1 MTPSPNSQ
9 QNPSGVFKVAR
20 PLRRTI
26 TLAFLAVG
34 FTAVLVTALFAYYSA
49 RESLQQGAYNQL
61 RSVREVLQNS
71 IESYLRTARHD
82 LAGQADSETVRI
94 ALADLQEG
102 RARLREELES
112 GGFPVDDTFMRTVR
126 GDVKDYYNRV
136 LIANLRKVSS
146 QDPGDP
152 ETVFMHP
159 DPEANLLQYVYT
171 VRNPAKVGTKS
182 DFTSNADI
190 LRYPNANPNF
200 LKAFTGT
207 SYAKSHEYT
216 HRILTAHRE
225 RFRYYDIFICDLEG
239 SVVYSNSKELDFQGN
254 LRTGPQS
261 STGLGQAYKGALGL
275 KRGGVFSTD
284 LAQYPISY
292 NAPAIFIST
301 PIVEGDVTRGVF
313 IYQLPLD
320 VINEVMTFNRKWEQ
334 IGLGKS
340 GECYIV
346 GLDGANRFKQI
357 TESRFPEQLTADQKH
372 LTVLSDGV
380 TSVES
385 TSGVLTVQTQ
395 GTQAVAS
402 GAKGEAIYADYRGL
416 PVLGSYAPLENEG
429 ARWAVIAEID
439 KGEAFAAATQLAIRV
454 GITGVVLLAFLALA
468 AVLFARRLSRPVDG
482 LREAV
487 EKVAQGDE
495 TARAPIRS
503 RDEIGQLATAF
514 NGMVADRAAVRQKL
528 EEENKRL
535 QANIQQLL
543 MVVADASDGDLSVR
557 APVTE
562 GALGNVADALNLMFE
577 NVGDL
582 IKNAKDVSERVAAA
596 ATEINRSA
604 EELSNGADRQ
614 SEELLG
620 ASSGARELTA
630 EAREVAAACQD
641 AARAAAQS
649 EEAADRGAGIVR
661 EVIAGME
668 KIRESVQIN
677 GKKIKRLG
685 ERSMEIGG
693 ILKTINEISAQTDML
708 ALNASIEAGRA
719 GEAGRGFNA
728 VAEQVR
734 ALAERAKLAT
744 QQVEKLVS
752 DIQQETSEA
761 VAQTET
767 QTQQVESGAQK
778 VAQAGDALDNI
789 VRVSSQSRSA
799 VTKISSSASDQATK
813 TGVMLGAVT
822 SAAKIAEQSRGQVSG
837 ARATSEM
844 LSSLAKSLDQQLE
857 QFKLN
862 A

>member
-1 MTPSPNSQ
+1 MNPSQ
-9 QNPSGVFKVAR
+9 QNLTGTFKVAR

-26 TLAFLAVG
+26 TFAFLAVG

-49 RESLQQGAYNQL
+49 KESLQAGAYNQL

-71 IESYLRTARHD
+71 IESYLQTARHD
-82 LAGQADSETVRI
+82 LAGQADSDTVRL
-94 ALADLQEG
+94 AVVDLQQARADLRQDL
-102 RARLREELES
+102 AT
-112 GGFPVDDTFMRTVR
+112 GGFPVDESFMKTIRA
-126 GDVKDYYNRV
+126 DVKDYYDRV
-136 LIANLRKVSS
+136 LITNLKKVSDK
-146 QDPGDP
+146 DPGAS

-171 VRNPAKVGTKS
+171 VKNPAKIGAKS
-182 DFTSNADI
+182 DFTGTADI
-190 LRYPNANPNF
+190 LRYTNADPNF
-200 LKAFTGT
+200 LKAFAGT
-207 SYAKSHEYT
+207 PFAKTHEYT
-216 HRILTAHRE
+216 HRIMTAHRE
-225 RFRYYDIFICDLEG
+225 RFRYYDIFICDIDG
-239 SVVYSNSKELDFQGN
+239 NVVYSNFKELDFQGN

-261 STGLGQAYKGALGL
+261 DTGLGQAFKGALGL
-275 KRGGVFSTD
+275 KRGEIFTTD

-301 PIVEGDVTRGVF
+301 PVMDGDVTRGVF

-340 GECYIV
+340 GECYLV
-346 GLDGANRFKQI
+346 GLDGANSFKQI
-357 TESRFPEQLTADQKH
+357 TESRFPEQLKVDQKR
-372 LTVLSDGV
+372 LTILADGV
-380 TSVES
+380 TGVES
-385 TSGVLTVQTQ
+385 TSGVLSVKTKATE
-395 GTQAVAS
+395 AVAA
-402 GAKGEAIYADYRGL
+402 GEKGESIYPDYRGQ
-416 PVLGSYAPLENEG
+416 PVLGSYAPLESAG

-439 KGEAFAAATQLAIRV
+439 QSEAFAAARQLAIRV
-454 GITGVVLLAFLALA
+454 GITGAILLALLGLA
-468 AVLFARRLSRPVDG
+468 AVLFARRLSHPVDG

-487 EKVAQGDE
+487 ERVAQGDE

-514 NGMVADRAAVRQKL
+514 NGMVAERASVRQKL

-596 ATEINRSA
+596 ASEINRSA
-604 EELSNGADRQ
+604 EELSSGADRQ

-620 ASSGARELTA
+620 ASSGARELSADARGVA
-630 EAREVAAACQD
+630 EACQEAAH
-641 AARAAAQS
+641 AAAQS
-649 EEAADRGAGIVR
+649 EEAADRGARIVR
-661 EVIAGME
+661 EVIVGME
-668 KIRESVQIN
+668 KIRESVQVN

-778 VAQAGDALDNI
+778 VAQAGDALNNI
-789 VRVSSQSRSA
+789 VQVSSQSRSA
-799 VTKISSSASDQATK
+799 VTKISSSATEQATK

-822 SAAKIAEQSRGQVSG
+822 SAAEIAEQSRGQVSG
-837 ARATSEM
+837 TRATSEI
-844 LSSLAKSLDQQLE
+844 LSSLAKSLDAQLD